1 MEVRGERENKERVA
15 TTREDDKT
23 MPFLQQS
30 SAYEKTL
37 KKTQQ
42 SDTKTEVAE
51 TIGCWK
57 MARMFQG

>member
-1 MEVRGERENKERVA
+1 MRGERENKERVA

-30 SAYEKTL
+30 SSDKKA

-42 SDTKTEVAE
+42 SATKMEGMG

-57 MARMFQG
+57 MARIFRG